1 MRPVRKNS
9 ASSLPSVSFFPLFT
23 VNLNGSTQDS
33 EVLLLAKP
41 PTKMNTPAK
50 KSITLVQE
58 PVTLADGSTFV
69 PMEVKTNSDALRASL
84 LMLFKHVADVH
95 VTLVEIVAEKFDL
108 KVDDIMNAV
117 TDDPRWQTMLV
128 DPLITD
134 LTVTATTNSVAKPKA
149 TKKKPAIVIADEP
162 ELVFD

>member
-1 MRPVRKNS
+1 MKLIKES
-9 ASSLPSVSFFPLFT
+9 
-23 VNLNGSTQDS
+23 
-33 EVLLLAKP
+33 
-41 PTKMNTPAK
+41 
-50 KSITLVQE
+50 
-58 PVTLADGSTFV
+58 VTLADGSTFV

-108 KVDDIMNAV
+108 KVDDIMNVV
-117 TDDPRWQTMLV
+117 TEDPRWQTMLV

-134 LTVTATTNSVAKPKA
+134 LTVIASKNSVPKPKA

>member
-1 MRPVRKNS
+1 LNAKTLVTEVLFS
-9 ASSLPSVSFFPLFT
+9 ASIH
-23 VNLNGSTQDS
+23 LN
-33 EVLLLAKP
+33 
-41 PTKMNTPAK
+41 KMK
-50 KSITLVQE
+50 LVKE
-58 PVTLADGSTFV
+58 SVTLADGSTFV

-108 KVDDIMNAV
+108 KVDDIMNVV
-117 TDDPRWQTMLV
+117 TEDPRWQTMLV

-134 LTVTATTNSVAKPKA
+134 LTATVSKNSVAKPKA